1 MLKELQHVCEQGKL
15 DYYWNEEYNLLSRI
29 GQMELYNIA
38 HRLKKIIKD
47 IEKNATDK
55 YILAKY
61 IRKLCCLKCVK
72 LY

>member
-1 MLKELQHVCEQGKL
+1 MLKKLQSVFEQGKL
-15 DYYWNEEYNLLSRI
+15 DYYWNKEYNLLSKI
-29 GQMELYNIA
+29 SHIEMYNIA
-38 HRLKKIIKD
+38 QRLKNIIKD

-61 IRKLCCLKCVK
+61 ICKLCCLKCVK